1 VRLFCLLFSGRP
13 TNINR
18 FLIIVGCCEVELE
31 FPGIG
36 CETGQLLVFPVG
48 NSNTAC
54 GGEISILGVI
64 VAVGADNAG
73 WLLEGPFD
81 AACR

>member
-1 VRLFCLLFSGRP
+1 ML
-13 TNINR
+13 
-18 FLIIVGCCEVELE
+18 VGCCGVELE

-36 CETGQLLVFPVG
+36 CETGELLVFPVG
-48 NSNTAC
+48 NGNTAG

-64 VAVGADNAG
+64 VEVGADNAG